1 MELNFRCKIG
11 YHIPA
16 KSRYP
21 TKRSSCL
28 MRIQN
33 RHVVTHE
40 TYASVNLVMRI
51 KAALD
56 LKEAVRLACATFLSD
71 YKRVH
76 IFKN

>member
-1 MELNFRCKIG
+1 
-11 YHIPA
+11 
-16 KSRYP
+16 
-21 TKRSSCL
+21 

-56 LKEAVRLACATFLSD
+56 LKEAVRLAFVNNSLYSGWFGNLNL
-71 YKRVH
+71 
-76 IFKN
+76 I